1 MIFINESRI
10 TNHESRPPKGF
21 SLIELLFTVVVIGIL
36 AAVVIPRVTSGD
48 LYNKF
53 LVYTTAHQVAAD
65 LRLTRRLAITNS
77 DDYKLEFTGDT
88 YAIYKD
94 NGGAWDKVSEDKTVD
109 DSIARTGPAS
119 VTFSPTGA
127 SGVARTFKFNI
138 GSVRYQAAV
147 IRTTG
152 SVVLETY

>member
-1 MIFINESRI
+1 MDHESRVTDHESRI
-10 TNHESRPPKGF
+10 KRGF

-36 AAVVIPRVTSGD
+36 AAVVIPRVTKAD

-77 DDYKLEFTGDT
+77 DDYKLEFTAAT

-94 NGGAWDKVSEDKTVD
+94 NSGAWNKVSEDKTID
-109 DSIARTGPAS
+109 GNISRTGPAS

-127 SGVARTFKFNI
+127 PGNSRTFKFSA
-138 GSVRYQAAV
+138 GSVRYQADV
-147 IRTTG
+147 TRTTG
-152 SVVLETY
+152 SVVLEAY